1 MADMAETPPVVLT
14 IAGFD
19 PSSGAGVT
27 ADLKT
32 IAAHACYGVACIT
45 ALTVQST
52 KGVQRVS
59 PTDAGLVRETLDE
72 LVDDIRPAA
81 VRIGMLG
88 SAGVV
93 SAVVE
98 FLESARPKLQN
109 VVLDPVCKSSSGFDL
124 LDPAGAKLLRDKLM
138 PICDVVTPNRE
149 EALFLTGVKIANEE
163 DLRQAATKLHEAGAC
178 AAVITGGDLHQ
189 AIDLLSFKS
198 KKGVQQE
205 IFRAPK
211 LLTNS
216 THGTGCAFATAMAC
230 QLALDRGLAEA
241 TLLAKVFVL
250 AAMGAAYPVGRGKG
264 PLNHLYR
271 MGESKRAPQTAEGTD
286 KPQEQWH

>member
-1 MADMAETPPVVLT
+1 MGNMPETPPVILT

-27 ADLKT
+27 ADIKT
-32 IAAHACYGVACIT
+32 IAAHGCYGVACVT

-52 KGVQRVS
+52 KGVRRMLPCDPGVVS
-59 PTDAGLVRETLDE
+59 DTLAE
-72 LVDDIRPAA
+72 LAADVEIAA

-88 SAGVV
+88 SSGVV
-93 SAVVE
+93 EAVVQ

-109 VVLDPVCKSSSGFDL
+109 IVLDPVLKSSSGADL
-124 LDPAGAKLLRDKLM
+124 LDSAGAKLLRDKLM
-138 PICDVVTPNRE
+138 PICDVATPNTD
-149 EALFLTGVKIANEE
+149 EASVLTGVKIANE
-163 DLRQAATKLHEAGAC
+163 DGMRLAASKLHDAGAK

-189 AIDLLSFKS
+189 AIDLLSFTS
-198 KKGVQQE
+198 RKGVQQE

-211 LLTNS
+211 QVS
-216 THGTGCAFATAMAC
+216 KATHGTGCAFATAMAC

-250 AAMGAAYPVGRGKG
+250 AAMAAAYPVGRGNG

-271 MGESKRAPQTAEGTD
+271 MSEPKRVLQAPEGVE
-286 KPQEQWH
+286 KHE